1 MLFSLI
7 ISAVWVLGCLI
18 FFYLQDNSDK
28 LIASTQ
34 EESYS
39 EVEPNVHTMESTEAN
54 FLSADNSSKEPTQIS
69 DAVHRKGANEGVQ
82 NPKNPALIKQK
93 NKSIFIDFNSPDSF
107 H

>member
-1 MLFSLI
+1 M
-7 ISAVWVLGCLI
+7 

-39 EVEPNVHTMESTEAN
+39 EVEPDVHTMESTEAN
-54 FLSADNSSKEPTQIS
+54 FVSADNSIIEATN
-69 DAVHRKGANEGVQ
+69 VHRKGANEGVQ
-82 NPKNPALIKQK
+82 NLKTPALIKQK
-93 NKSIFIDFNSPDSF
+93 NKSIFIDFNSPNSF